1 MIVLR
6 IRHPGEAEITNLEI
20 TGRVEQQIAGLQ
32 ISVEDVG
39 RVDVLEA
46 PQYLVEKVAD
56 VIIAQTLGLQ
66 QFVQVGLHQTLD
78 DVNILHRVLA
88 GGSQDVSD
96 INDVFMIKSGQD
108 LDLSQGSL
116 TVGLVFKGADFLNG
130 DLDIEFM

>member
-1 MIVLR
+1 MIVFR
-6 IRHPGEAEITNLEI
+6 VGNPGETKITNLEI
-20 TGRVEQQIAGLQ
+20 TGGVQQQVAGLE
-32 ISVEDVG
+32 ISVQHIC
-39 RVDVLEA
+39 RVNVLQT

-56 VIIAQTLGLQ
+56 VIIAKTLGLQ

-130 DLDIEFM
+130 DLAVEFM